1 MKKVIK
7 LTASMDGEIVYF
19 NPYRFTFIVEA
30 KPGRYVHFGK
40 PRIEVEES
48 LEEIKKFIDD
58 PEFIE
63 FIKIKGSEG
72 SLLINA
78 NQISEWHEQDGG
90 VFIQVF
96 DSVGFIVE
104 GTLEEV
110 TAKIEK
116 ALEGVV

>member
-30 KPGRYVHFGK
+30 KPGRRVHVGD
-40 PRIEVEES
+40 RIIAVEES
-48 LEEIKKFIDD
+48 LEEVKKLIGE

-63 FIKIKGSEG
+63 FCGIADKALKF
-72 SLLINA
+72 LINA
-78 NQISEWHEQDGG
+78 NQIMVWHEQDGG
-90 VFIQVF
+90 VFLQTLNG
-96 DSVGFIVE
+96 GFIVQ

-116 ALEGVV
+116 ALEEME